1 VGYKDTKNLYIGWFS
16 ARADTV
22 VNYIPARITGLLTV
36 ISAKV
41 FRLDWSNCVK
51 VLTRDH
57 RRTDSLN
64 AGWSMS
70 AMAGAL
76 GIALEKPELY
86 TLGNSYRALEPDD
99 IKRALR
105 IMKLNTLLF
114 VLLVT
119 SPIMAIGRT
128 IIPLG

>member
-1 VGYKDTKNLYIGWFS
+1 
-16 ARADTV
+16 
-22 VNYIPARITGLLTV
+22 
-36 ISAKV
+36 
-41 FRLDWSNCVK
+41 
-51 VLTRDH
+51 
-57 RRTDSLN
+57 
-64 AGWSMS
+64 MS